1 MHTPTSS
8 QNNTHDAFLLLC
20 QVAFYNYC
28 TMEKLITVDLE
39 SWLIDHVSVLIASL
53 LPEAFESPPVTHT
66 YPLCFKTDLKYA
78 LLFLFVVWFEVFIFS
93 ASGNYVLDL
102 YLI

>member
-1 MHTPTSS
+1 MHTPTFS
-8 QNNTHDAFLLLC
+8 QNNTDDAFLLLC

-53 LPEAFESPPVTHT
+53 LPEASERPPKPHT
-66 YPLCFKTDLKYA
+66 QSLGFNS
-78 LLFLFVVWFEVFIFS
+78 EE
-93 ASGNYVLDL
+93 
-102 YLI
+102 